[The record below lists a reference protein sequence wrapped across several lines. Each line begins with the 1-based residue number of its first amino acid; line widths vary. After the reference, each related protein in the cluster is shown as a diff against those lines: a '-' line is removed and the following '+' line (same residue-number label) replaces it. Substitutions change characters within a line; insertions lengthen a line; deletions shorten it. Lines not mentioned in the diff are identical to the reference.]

1 MREREI
7 VVLRNNIT
15 DAYKKL
21 ETKEREKSEF
31 TYKVTHEL
39 RAPLSAIQSLL
50 KSIEEGYAGEI
61 SEKAKE
67 LIVRSEKRTRFLLTL
82 VRDLLD
88 LVTGKIGEPRGSNS
102 QSVDINE
109 TVTGT
114 LQLMQEHVKVKSL
127 KLTVHATEK
136 PLYLRINPDDLDIIM
151 TNLIGNAIK
160 YTLPGG
166 TININ
171 NTITENQ
178 IKVVISDTG
187 IGIPEDDT
195 NKIFNEFY
203 RSRNAKVLEQD
214 GTGLGLTIV
223 KELMRKY
230 GGSIDVQS
238 SVGKGTDVTLLFPIN
253 TQ

>member
-1 MREREI
+1 VREREI
-7 VVLRNNIT
+7 VVLKDNIT

-50 KSIEEGYAGEI
+50 QSIEEGYAGEI

-67 LIVRSEKRTRFLLTL
+67 LIIRSEKRTGFLLTL
-82 VRDLLD
+82 VKDLLD
-88 LVTGKIGEPRGSNS
+88 LVTGKIGEPRESDS
-102 QSVDINE
+102 KSVEINE
-109 TVTGT
+109 AVNGT
-114 LQLMQEHVKVKSL
+114 LQLMQEKVKAKSL
-127 KLTVHATEK
+127 SITVKTTEK
-136 PLYLRINPDDLDIIM
+136 PAYLYIIPEELDIII

-166 TININ
+166 RININ
-171 NTITENQ
+171 NKIAKEQ
-178 IKVVISDTG
+178 IKVEISDTG
-187 IGIPEDDT
+187 IGIPEDDI

-203 RSRNAKVLEQD
+203 RSRNAKALEQD

-230 GGSIDVQS
+230 GGQIDVQS
-238 SVGKGTDVTLLFPIN
+238 TVGKGTKITVFFP
-253 TQ
+253 TKA